1 MFITSLSTV
10 PPFSAGS
17 HANTLQEPA
26 PSARSSE
33 SSVTRRIDFSHVS
46 PRQLLTYVDEMIKA
60 DRIDPMDATSLMC
73 SLGAGQFEEA
83 PDAPF
88 DLRSSLKGTVAFHR
102 EKGDVDLAQWY
113 VGLLGRLD
121 IMEGQSVC
129 ISTTA

>member
-1 MFITSLSTV
+1 
-10 PPFSAGS
+10 
-17 HANTLQEPA
+17 
-26 PSARSSE
+26 
-33 SSVTRRIDFSHVS
+33 
-46 PRQLLTYVDEMIKA
+46 MIKA

-121 IMEGQSVC
+121 IMEGQSVR